1 MVRSIVVFSVLRA
14 NVRNKVKAPNRLD
27 TSKIKDKQ
35 TKAQLEDEMNKALK
49 ESEVFEQNTDVEL
62 TS

>member
-1 MVRSIVVFSVLRA
+1 MVRSSVAFSVWRA
-14 NVRNKVKAPNRLD
+14 HVRNKGKAPNRLD

-49 ESEVFEQNTDVEL
+49 ESEVLEQNTDVEL